1 MKYLK
6 DFILAFYSGGYQ
18 NKQTQLFIKG
28 DGTINYVTTVS
39 KWKPICSR
47 ILKQL
52 FKSAIDIKDGL
63 LDQLE
68 EKDLL
73 IKYRDASQ
81 STCKVGK
88 DLKNSTGI
96 YQSLGRFYGIR

>member
-6 DFILAFYSGGYQ
+6 DFILAFYSDGCQ

-28 DGTINYVTTVS
+28 DDTINYVTTVR

-47 ILKQL
+47 IPKQL
-52 FKSAIDIKDGL
+52 FKSATDIKDGL
-63 LDQLE
+63 LEIFSDQLE

-81 STCKVGK
+81 STYKVGK
-88 DLKNSTGI
+88 DHKNSTGI
-96 YQSLGRFYGIR
+96 CQSLGRF

>member
-6 DFILAFYSGGYQ
+6 DFILAFYSGGCQ
-18 NKQTQLFIKG
+18 IKQTQLFIKG
-28 DGTINYVTTVS
+28 DDTINYVTTVS

-47 ILKQL
+47 IPEQL
-52 FKSAIDIKDGL
+52 FKNAIDIKDGL
-63 LDQLE
+63 LEIFSDQLE

-81 STCKVGK
+81 STYKVGK
-88 DLKNSTGI
+88 DFKNSTGI
-96 YQSLGRFYGIR
+96 YQSLGRF